1 MYEWSNYTLYKL
13 NLHKK
18 CNTIQLLLSKI
29 IQLEFYLMGYSQ
41 LTIDVTHFSGK
52 SVNIADLDSSKFRLN
67 LSLHIQGLGRRSVL
81 CSLFLFR

>member
-41 LTIDVTHFSGK
+41 LTIDVTTHFSGK

-67 LSLHIQGLGRRSVL
+67 LSLHIQGLCRRSVL
-81 CSLFLFR
+81 CSLFLF